1 VLKASGVEMSG
12 QFECIVDRFADPVA
26 LFKQLDLG
34 DPASKLVR
42 E

>member
-1 VLKASGVEMSG
+1 MSG
-12 QFECIVDRFADPVA
+12 QFECVVDGVADPAA